1 MIHIPLALVMQ
12 FVISLQFNVWV
23 GAAFAIGF
31 FLSREITQTEY
42 RNIEHNYGG
51 KRANMPWYGG
61 FEPRAWTVKGLLDWI
76 LPSVVV
82 FALAFFIG

>member
-1 MIHIPLALVMQ
+1 MVHIAVALFMQ
-12 FVISLQFNVWV
+12 FVLAQLTNVWV
-23 GAAFAIGF
+23 GAAFASAFFIG
-31 FLSREITQTEY
+31 REITQAEY

-61 FEPRAWTVKGLLDWI
+61 FEPRAWTIKGLLDWI

-82 FALAFFIG
+82 IALAFFIE